1 MYLYSAEGT
10 IATIITAAVAIAKVA
25 IIILAI
31 ILLVKGVN
39 YIKTKEQKE
48 AYKDNK
54 QTIDELEKE
63 LNEKQHQE
71 RRSR

>member
-48 AYKDNK
+48 TYKDNK

>member
-10 IATIITAAVAIAKVA
+10 IATIITAAVAIAKVS
-25 IIILAI
+25 IPILTI
-31 ILLVKGVN
+31 ILLVKGIN

-48 AYKDNK
+48 TYKDNK
-54 QTIDELEKE
+54 QTIDEIEKE
-63 LNEKQHQE
+63 LNKKQRQE